1 MGGGGK
7 GGGGGSSTTVATPW
21 SGVQPYLTS
30 AYEQL
35 SAAHGAG
42 PPEYFPGSTVAPTDP
57 ATTAALD
64 RMQGRAETGSPLVAA
79 SQDQLTRTMAGDY
92 LSDGNPYFQRAVDA
106 AARPLQQRYEEQV
119 LPGIDARFSQAGRTG
134 SGAHGTAVGRAYG
147 DYLNSVADMSG
158 NLAYR
163 NYGDERNRQVQGMLF
178 APQLAQQ
185 DYADLERLGYVGG
198 VREQYGQNDI
208 DAALQRW
215 NYEQRAPFDWTS
227 EYIANLQSAPWN
239 QSTSTS
245 GGGGSPFLQGLGG
258 VGSLLGG
265 VGSLFA

>member
-7 GGGGGSSTTVATPW
+7 GGGGQSSTTVATPW
-21 SGVQPYLTS
+21 SGVQPYLED
-30 AYEQL
+30 AYSRL
-35 SAAHGAG
+35 DAAHNAG
-42 PPEYFPGSTVAPTDP
+42 PPEFFPGSTVAPTDP
-57 ATTAALD
+57 ATIAALD
-64 RMQGRAETGSPLVAA
+64 RMQGRAESGSPLVTA

-92 LSDGNPYFQRAVDA
+92 LSDGNPYFRQAVDA
-106 AARPLQQRYEEQV
+106 AARPLTERFQEQV
-119 LPGIDARFSQAGRTG
+119 LPGIDTRFSQAGRTG
-134 SGAHGTAVGRAYG
+134 SGAHAGAVTNAAQ
-147 DYLNSVADMSG
+147 DYMTSLADMSG

-239 QSTSTS
+239 QSTQAS

-265 VGSLFA
+265 VGSMMA